1 MKHITW
7 TILFGVVLF
16 LAGCAKDSVWV
27 AASEAGKRAY
37 EEGRYAEAATHY
49 EAALEDAR
57 HFDEHDSRL
66 LTTLENLGLVYEVLG
81 RYQEAEPLYQR
92 VWELRKE
99 ISGNNHPSVAGAIE
113 KLAGVYEAQQK
124 YADAEKLYLQSLEVQ
139 QNTLGP
145 HHPELARLLQ
155 RRAEALRNLN
165 REEEAAESESR
176 ARTIRTE
183 HAQQT
188 PPK

>member
-1 MKHITW
+1 VKHITW

-124 YADAEKLYLQSLEVQ
+124 YLLAATAYRKALLAQSDSK
-139 QNTLGP
+139 
-145 HHPELARLLQ
+145 
-155 RRAEALRNLN
+155 
-165 REEEAAESESR
+165 EAAKGPRYSPTTR
-176 ARTIRTE
+176 ASSSD
-183 HAQQT
+183 HAGL
-188 PPK
+188 PGSARCACAAWASNSCAS